1 MVRKSPKRE
10 SILTEIEREDSS
22 DHHSRDSLLPIS
34 NPDRTSNQ
42 RRCLADLRITLKSTP
57 LIMVVQGAK
66 LSPCSLLA
74 FQIGIC
80 LREKLPAAAI
90 SAAGFEFYSF
100 SSSFHVS

>member
-1 MVRKSPKRE
+1 
-10 SILTEIEREDSS
+10 
-22 DHHSRDSLLPIS
+22 
-34 NPDRTSNQ
+34 
-42 RRCLADLRITLKSTP
+42 
-57 LIMVVQGAK
+57 MVVQGAK

-74 FQIGIC
+74 LQIGVC